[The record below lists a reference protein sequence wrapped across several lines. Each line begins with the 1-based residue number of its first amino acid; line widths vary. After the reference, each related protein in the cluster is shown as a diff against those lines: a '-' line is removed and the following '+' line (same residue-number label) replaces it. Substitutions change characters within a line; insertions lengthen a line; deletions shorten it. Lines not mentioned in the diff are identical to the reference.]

1 MMPPVGVFFHPSFK
15 GRPWPIIGDKFKA
28 FPEALQPLISSGAAV
43 LIEPRPAPEN
53 LLLKVHS
60 REFLRSVRSRW
71 YFEGA
76 LLSVG
81 GCVEA
86 AEKVWKGEL
95 AAALAFSVAA
105 GHHAGRSYAWGGTY
119 LSCFGPA
126 VEHLRKLGAGKVAV
140 LDTDSHHGDGDRE
153 IFTGNPAVLHVC
165 FCSYDRVE
173 EGGLKVDVNVGWR
186 LSDDEYL
193 RKVEVEFIG
202 RAYAFEPD
210 LILHFLGHD
219 TCQGDYGDR
228 GLSPSFYPRLVSLVK
243 ACADDICSGRY
254 VIVTGGGARADVAE
268 QVYTSAVE
276 VLARP
281 REALSLE
288 RPRRAAEEL
297 D

>member
-1 MMPPVGVFFHPSFK
+1 MPPVGVFFHPSFK

-28 FPEALQPLISSGAAV
+28 FPEALRPLIQAGSAV
-43 LIEPRPAPEN
+43 LIEPRPVPER
-53 LLLKVHS
+53 LLSKVHTK
-60 REFLRSVRSRW
+60 EYLRDVKSRW

-76 LLSVG
+76 SLSAG

-86 AEKVWKGEL
+86 VEKVWRGEL
-95 AAALAFSVAA
+95 SSALVFSVAA

-126 VEHLRKLGAGKVAV
+126 VEHLRELGVGKVAV

-153 IFTGNPAVLHVC
+153 IFTGDSSVLHVC

-186 LSDDEYL
+186 TTDDEYL
-193 RKVEVEFIG
+193 RKVEVEFVK

-210 LILHFLGHD
+210 IILHFLGHD

-228 GLSPSFYPRLVSLVK
+228 GLTPDFYPRLVDLVK
-243 ACADDICSGRY
+243 ACADEVCSGRY
-254 VIVTGGGARADVAE
+254 VIVTGGGSRVDVAE
-268 QVYTSAVE
+268 YVYTSAVE
-276 VLARP
+276 MLAKPRQVGYEAPKPRP
-281 REALSLE
+281 V
-288 RPRRAAEEL
+288 EEL